1 MTDAKDDIGRQLI
14 GFLPNMRRFGYTLT
28 RNQDTADDLVQAAC
42 EKALANASGFTPG
55 TRFDS
60 WVFRIMRNLRIDQ
73 IRKGKSA
80 GQAEEI
86 DTQIDLVGTDGVREA
101 HARMDLGDV
110 SRAIA
115 ALPDDQ
121 REILLLVC
129 AEDMSYKEVSELL
142 GIPIG
147 TVMSRLARARKKLV
161 EGGGINADARRSQ
174 PEEDGH
180 GS

>member
-1 MTDAKDDIGRQLI
+1 MTDANDQIGRQLI
-14 GFLPNMRRFGYTLT
+14 AFLPNMRRFGYTLT
-28 RNQDTADDLVQAAC
+28 RAQDTADDLVQAAC
-42 EKALANASGFTPG
+42 EKALANAASFTPG
-55 TRFDS
+55 TRFDA
-60 WVFRIMRNLRIDQ
+60 WMFRIMRNLWIDQ
-73 IRKGKSA
+73 ARRRKTA
-80 GQAEEI
+80 GPVDDI
-86 DTQIDLVGTDGVREA
+86 DERVDLVGAEGEREV
-101 HARMDLGDV
+101 HARMELADV

-129 AEDMSYKEVSELL
+129 AEDMSYKQVSELL

-161 EGGGINADARRSQ
+161 EPGGIKAAATRS
-174 PEEDGH
+174 PAEENGQ

>member
-1 MTDAKDDIGRQLI
+1 MTDARDEIGRQLI

-28 RNQDTADDLVQAAC
+28 RSQDSADDLVQAAC
-42 EKALANASGFTPG
+42 EKALANATGFTPG
-55 TRFDS
+55 TKFDS
-60 WVFRIMRNLRIDQ
+60 WMFRIMRNLWIDQ
-73 IRKGKSA
+73 IRKGRTA
-80 GQAEEI
+80 GPAEDIE
-86 DTQIDLVGTDGVREA
+86 TQVDLVGTDGEREA
-101 HARMDLGDV
+101 HARMDLSDV

-115 ALPDDQ
+115 TLPDDQ

-161 EGGGINADARRSQ
+161 EGDGINAGSRRSHR
-174 PEEDGH
+174 EEDGH